1 MSKPISNDPEAKKAR
16 LLLRQAYRNLK
27 HLGGW
32 EAVAEKF
39 GVTTK
44 DGKPNRGLCYL
55 MAKGARPVCERMRD
69 VVRMSKPRKF
79 KSFIKQ
85 VAVPFLARRQRSPRG
100 VYGRG
105 GVPL

>member
-1 MSKPISNDPEAKKAR
+1 MPKAISDDPEARKAR
-16 LLLRQAYRNLK
+16 FLLRQAYRNLK
-27 HLGGW
+27 ALGGW

-55 MAKGARPVCERMRD
+55 MAKGKRPVCERMRE
-69 VVRMSKPRKF
+69 VVRMNTPRKF
-79 KSFIKQ
+79 KNFIRR

-105 GVPL
+105 GAPL